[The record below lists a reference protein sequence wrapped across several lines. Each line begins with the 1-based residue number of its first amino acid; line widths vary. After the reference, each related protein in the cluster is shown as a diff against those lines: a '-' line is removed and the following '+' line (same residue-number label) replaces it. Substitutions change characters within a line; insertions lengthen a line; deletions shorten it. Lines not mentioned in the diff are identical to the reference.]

1 MKDLNELLQQFDD
14 IQEFP
19 INEEIVGAYV
29 EGNLAGAELR
39 DLQNFLNSDDYL
51 YHIVNDINNTDMVL
65 DNNISFPKWDIEGPN
80 IFSPNK
86 DSFISVNLE
95 DNLDLPSCVLGN
107 GESIFDID
115 FSVTDMNG
123 ENNIHPLEDTHNDD
137 ANSGFN
143 HSLNDLY

>member
-51 YHIVNDINNTDMVL
+51 YHVVNDINNTDMVL
-65 DNNISFPKWDIEGPN
+65 KNNISFPKWDIESPN

-95 DNLDLPSCVLGN
+95 DNLDLPPCVLGN

-115 FSVTDMNG
+115 FSVIDMNG